1 MTVDELIIKL
11 ENLSVTV
18 GGDAKVIVTNEDG
31 DFSRELDR
39 DDVSIDSITY
49 DDSRERFLKI
59 VI

>member
-11 ENLSVTV
+11 ENLSVIV
-18 GGDAKVIVTNEDG
+18 GGDATVIVTNEDG

>member
-31 DFSRELDR
+31 DFSRELDKE
-39 DDVSIDSITY
+39 DVSIDSITY

>member
-18 GGDAKVIVTNEDG
+18 GGDATVIVTNEDG

-49 DDSRERFLKI
+49 DDSRERFIKI

>member
-11 ENLSVTV
+11 ENLSVIV
-18 GGDAKVIVTNEDG
+18 GGDATVIVTNEDG

-49 DDSRERFLKI
+49 DDSRERFIKI